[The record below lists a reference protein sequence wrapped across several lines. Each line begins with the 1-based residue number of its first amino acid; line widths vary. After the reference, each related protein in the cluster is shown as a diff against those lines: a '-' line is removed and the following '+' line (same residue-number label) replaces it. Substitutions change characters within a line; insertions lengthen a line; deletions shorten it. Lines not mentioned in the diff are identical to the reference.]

1 MERLRKMS
9 SSLTHHDLARETIRE
24 TGLVAIL
31 RGDFSP
37 DRAVQ
42 IAQAL
47 QNSGIKILEVTLNS
61 SDALHLIGLL
71 RSTFADGSLLIGA
84 GTVRSEVQLKEAV
97 QAGAAFTVA
106 PNCDKRSICTA
117 IELGTLHVPGVFT
130 PTEAVRAVSAG
141 SRVVKLFPVDQ
152 LGPSYLKALRAPLDD
167 IDFLPTGGICA
178 QNIADYCRAGAFAV
192 GIGSAL
198 VTGAKQE
205 LREIEQ
211 RASALVKSWRVARD
225 G

>member
-1 MERLRKMS
+1 MIS
-9 SSLTHHDLARETIRE
+9 QSLIQHDLSRETIRE
-24 TGLVAIL
+24 NGLVAIL

-37 DRAVQ
+37 DRTIQ

-61 SDALHLIGLL
+61 SGALHLIGLL
-71 RSTFADGSLLIGA
+71 RKKFPEQSMLIGA
-84 GTVRSEVQLKEAV
+84 GTVRSEIQLKEAV

-106 PNCDKRSICTA
+106 PNCDERSISTA
-117 IELGTLHVPGVFT
+117 IELGILHVPGVFT

-152 LGPSYLKALRAPLDD
+152 LGPSYLKALRAPLDN
-167 IDFLPTGGICA
+167 IDFIPTGGVDTH
-178 QNIADYCRAGAFAV
+178 NIADYFHAGAFAV

-198 VTGAKQE
+198 VTGANQK

-211 RASALVKSWRVARD
+211 RGSALVRSWRTARD
-225 G
+225 A